1 MQYQNKENFGEWYA
15 TEISCEGIAF
25 KFKKIDYF
33 ELYMEHSLK
42 KEEKGTRWYKLEN

>member
-1 MQYQNKENFGEWYA
+1 MLLKLAVKVY
-15 TEISCEGIAF
+15 IAF

-42 KEEKGTRWYKLEN
+42 KEEKGTR